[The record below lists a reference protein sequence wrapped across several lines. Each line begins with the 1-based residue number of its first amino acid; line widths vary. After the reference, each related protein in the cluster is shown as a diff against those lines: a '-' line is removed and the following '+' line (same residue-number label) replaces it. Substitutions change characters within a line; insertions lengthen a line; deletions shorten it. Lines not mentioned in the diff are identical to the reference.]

1 MEWADRKFLKACM
14 HFGMI
19 LMFSFDVQSKWFR
32 LEFPSKC
39 GITSN
44 RMRLSISMN
53 KLMSICMPSQ
63 LFFCCSY
70 TFSHLHFRMIERQ
83 TLKEGTSKSSLS
95 SEVAKNLKKRDL
107 QKATIIETL
116 KSTLLCDDLDATEIY
131 YHHVNETSELV
142 TAKAN
147 IEYLLKVGVS
157 RETIIENGFLLP
169 MPWSMIFP
177 CLLFL

>member
-1 MEWADRKFLKACM
+1 MISVGIPIKMWYYQQSDENFNKYEQTNVNLYAITIIFL
-14 HFGMI
+14 
-19 LMFSFDVQSKWFR
+19 
-32 LEFPSKC
+32 
-39 GITSN
+39 
-44 RMRLSISMN
+44 
-53 KLMSICMPSQ
+53 
-63 LFFCCSY
+63 LFLYIF
-70 TFSHLHFRMIERQ
+70 LPAFRMIERQ

-95 SEVAKNLKKRDL
+95 AEVAKNLKKRDL

-116 KSTLLCDDLDATEIY
+116 KSTLHCEDLEATEIY

-177 CLLFL
+177 SLLFI